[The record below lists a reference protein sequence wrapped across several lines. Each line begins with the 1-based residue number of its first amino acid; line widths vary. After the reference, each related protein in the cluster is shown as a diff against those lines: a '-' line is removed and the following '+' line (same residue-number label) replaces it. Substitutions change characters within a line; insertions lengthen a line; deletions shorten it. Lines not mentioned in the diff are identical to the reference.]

1 MKTRLWGVLA
11 GIVMLSLVAVSVTAC
26 GGQKKASAVVS
37 TLAGQDGPSGHTDGT
52 GTAARF
58 YFPIGIARDTAGNLY
73 VTDNNTVRKITPAGE
88 VSTLAGQAGSQGSPD
103 GSGTAA
109 RFFGPAGIACD
120 TVGNLYVADGDTI
133 RKITLSR

>member
-1 MKTRLWGVLA
+1 
-11 GIVMLSLVAVSVTAC
+11 
-26 GGQKKASAVVS
+26 
-37 TLAGQDGPSGHTDGT
+37 
-52 GTAARF
+52 
-58 YFPIGIARDTAGNLY
+58 
-73 VTDNNTVRKITPAGE
+73 
-88 VSTLAGQAGSQGSPD
+88 LAGQAGSQGSPD